1 MAEIRD
7 PIHGYI
13 HITEVERSIIDTPIF
28 QRLRRI
34 KQLAGAY
41 LTYPGGQHSRFE
53 HSIGVMHLI
62 DFATKVLINK
72 GYLDKEKL
80 QELRLAALL
89 HDIGHGPF
97 SHLIEEV
104 MTEKRGITHE
114 DITQRILRET
124 EIKEILEKYG
134 FNTDYMADLTVA
146 RCNKCSPFMNDLLGG
161 GLSVD
166 IMDYLLRDSYFTGVE
181 YGKVDVHRII
191 NSFEVVNDHLAL
203 DYAALYAFEA
213 LMIAR
218 YEMFRAVYFHRTVR
232 AAEIMLINAI
242 DLADD
247 ELGLTDTSN
256 LDKYLSLTDEQ
267 VLTMLTNLNV
277 QGRKDLKRAKDFAI
291 GYRDRKLL
299 KCVFERLIHRKDK
312 FMERLFTQ
320 KRIRERIAA
329 EIAEKAGVDADNVF
343 VDVPTTPSIPYTSAR
358 EVLTSIT
365 LVSKTIEGIKYQ
377 TIPLSDLPL
386 VSSITGYMDILRVYT
401 PVEHRVKV
409 EKAAREFFGKE
420 GYSTKVSM

>member
-1 MAEIRD
+1 
-7 PIHGYI
+7 
-13 HITEVERSIIDTPIF
+13 
-28 QRLRRI
+28 
-34 KQLAGAY
+34 
-41 LTYPGGQHSRFE
+41 
-53 HSIGVMHLI
+53 

-104 MTEKRGITHE
+104 MTEKRGTTHE